1 MFASNKELMDQI
13 RLGED
18 SRLELKEVRFSGSK
32 ILAPSRELLADELAA
47 FANGRGGVCVLGVVD
62 SPRAVTGIP
71 LEHLDAVETLI
82 RDLCNDSIKP
92 PLAPQVERRWLPGE
106 NGEDRAVLVVVVDRS
121 LFVHQSPGGYFHRVG
136 SSKRPMP
143 PDYLARLF
151 QQRSQERL
159 IRFDEQV
166 VSRARLSDLKPALWQ
181 RFLSKRSDLD
191 LDVFLQKLAIAK
203 VDEDGVLRPTVAG
216 ILLATEEPRA
226 FLPGAYIQAVAYRGE
241 EARPGTDGHYQL
253 DAADIEG
260 PLDEQILEA
269 CRFVHRNMRVEAV
282 KTLGRHDI
290 PQYHL
295 GAVFEAIVNAVAH
308 RDYSIHGSK
317 VRLRL
322 FSNRLEIYSPG
333 ALVNTMDI
341 DALPYRQSARNEA
354 ITSLLAKCPVPDLP
368 WLSTD
373 RRTIMDRRGEGV
385 GVILSES
392 EKLSGKNPKYEL
404 FDSSELML
412 TIFAAGAPT
421 GAPAAENPSEE
432 TPRLVAEALAHVLR
446 LVGPSDPLF
455 DELRE
460 KLNAEPQ
467 ASHREL
473 IDEMMAFD
481 GSPRARRALRG
492 WLAENP

>member
-1 MFASNKELMDQI
+1 MIASNKELMDQI

-18 SRLELKEVRFSGSK
+18 SRLELKEVRFSGSR
-32 ILAPSRELLADELAA
+32 ILAPGRDLLADELAA
-47 FANGRGGVCVLGVVD
+47 FANGHGGVCVLGVAD
-62 SPRAVTGIP
+62 SRVVNGLP
-71 LEHLDAVETLI
+71 LDHIDAVENLI

-92 PLAPQVERRWLPGE
+92 PLTPQIERRWLPGE
-106 NGEDRAVLVVVVDRS
+106 NAEDRAVLVVGVDRS

-159 IRFDEQV
+159 IRFDEQA

-181 RFLSKRSDLD
+181 RFMSQRSDLD
-191 LDVFLQKLAIAK
+191 LDVFLQKLALAK
-203 VDEDGVLRPTVAG
+203 IDEDGVLRPTVAG
-216 ILLATEEPRA
+216 ILLATDEPRS
-226 FLPGAYIQAVAYRGE
+226 FLPGAFIQAVAYRGE

-253 DAADIEG
+253 DAADIDG
-260 PLDEQILEA
+260 PLDQQVLEA

-282 KTLGRHDI
+282 KTIGRHDI

-308 RDYSIHGSK
+308 RDYSIYGSK

-333 ALVNTMDI
+333 ALANTMDI

-373 RRTIMDRRGEGV
+373 RRTLMDRRGEGV
-385 GVILSES
+385 GVILRES
-392 EKLSGKNPKYEL
+392 ELLSGKKPKYEL
-404 FDSSELML
+404 FDASELML
-412 TIFAAGAPT
+412 TIFAAS
-421 GAPAAENPSEE
+421 APAGPGVAENTAEVF
-432 TPRLVAEALAHVLR
+432 PRLIAEALAHVLR
-446 LVGPSDPLF
+446 IVGPSDPLF
-455 DELRE
+455 DELRQ
-460 KLNAEPQ
+460 KLNTEPQ
-467 ASHREL
+467 TSHREL
-473 IDEMMAFD
+473 IEEMMVFD

-492 WLAENP
+492 WLAENL

>member
-1 MFASNKELMDQI
+1 MFGSTKELMDLPPEYLGPLLRYLNKQGLL
-13 RLGED
+13 RL
-18 SRLELKEVRFSGSK
+18 
-32 ILAPSRELLADELAA
+32 
-47 FANGRGGVCVLGVVD
+47 
-62 SPRAVTGIP
+62 
-71 LEHLDAVETLI
+71 
-82 RDLCNDSIKP
+82 
-92 PLAPQVERRWLPGE
+92 
-106 NGEDRAVLVVVVDRS
+106 
-121 LFVHQSPGGYFHRVG
+121 
-136 SSKRPMP
+136 
-143 PDYLARLF
+143 
-151 QQRSQERL
+151 
-159 IRFDEQV
+159 DEQV
-166 VSRARLSDLKPALWQ
+166 VPRARLSDLKPALWQ

-191 LDVFLQKLAIAK
+191 LDVVLQKLAIAK

-241 EARPGTDGHYQL
+241 EARPDADGFYQL
-253 DAADIEG
+253 DAADIDG
-260 PLDEQILEA
+260 PLDAQILEA
-269 CRFVHRNMRVEAV
+269 CRFVHRNMRVEAT
-282 KTLGRHDI
+282 KTIGRHDI

-368 WLSTD
+368 WLTTD
-373 RRTIMDRRGEGV
+373 RRNIMDRRGEGV

-392 EKLSGKNPKYEL
+392 EQLSGRRPKYEL
-404 FDSSELML
+404 FDFSELML
-412 TIFAAGAPT
+412 TIFAAGASAKANAT
-421 GAPAAENPSEE
+421 EGPAEDSPN
-432 TPRLVAEALAHVLR
+432 LVGKALAHVLQF
-446 LVGPSDPLF
+446 VGPRDPLF
-455 DELRE
+455 VELMQR
-460 KLNAEPQ
+460 LDTEPQ
-467 ASHREL
+467 TSHYEL

-481 GSPRARRALRG
+481 GSSRARRALRS